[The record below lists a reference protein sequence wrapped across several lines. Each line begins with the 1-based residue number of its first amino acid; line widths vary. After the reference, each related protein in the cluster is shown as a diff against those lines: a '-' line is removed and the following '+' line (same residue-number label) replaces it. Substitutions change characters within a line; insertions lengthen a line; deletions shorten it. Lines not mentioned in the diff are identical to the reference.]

1 MRELFGGGGNVL
13 YFNYGVCFVG
23 ANVYQYL
30 SHSKW
35 LHFILCELYHSKLLF
50 RNIKDK
56 PNDLLSASIKMK
68 RSHPHRAITED

>member
-1 MRELFGGGGNVL
+1 MGELLGGGGNVL